1 MNLEERIKQL
11 DSVEM
16 AAADFQK
23 LLRYIDEDWYV
34 ETRPMFDGSV
44 QGGTVQDILRDR
56 YGVPVCLKVISGDG
70 EIDFISVD
78 RVKFYESY
86 SGFSIDSVDEPVF
99 DRTREFVLG
108 MGYEFIEDECLY
120 RHPETGHE
128 ICW

>member
-1 MNLEERIKQL
+1 M
-11 DSVEM
+11 S
-16 AAADFQK
+16 AADFQK

-34 ETRPMFDGSV
+34 ETRPMSDGSV
-44 QGGTVQDILRDR
+44 QGGTVKDILRDR
-56 YGVPVCLKVISGDG
+56 YGVPVCLKVASGDG

-78 RVKFYESY
+78 RVKLFEAY
-86 SGFSIDSVDEPVF
+86 SGFGIDTTAEPDF
-99 DRTREFVLG
+99 DSTRDWVLS